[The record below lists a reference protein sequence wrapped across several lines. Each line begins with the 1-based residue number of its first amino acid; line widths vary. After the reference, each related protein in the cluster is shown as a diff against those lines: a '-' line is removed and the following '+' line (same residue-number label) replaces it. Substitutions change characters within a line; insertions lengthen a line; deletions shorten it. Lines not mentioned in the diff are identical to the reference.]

1 MDKPGSKKILI
12 AVDFEEQ
19 SLLALAQGMEFAA
32 MIGAGVVLMH
42 VIEDTGLMGK
52 SLPQAQLDGMKLEA
66 DNLLKKQLG
75 AIPSIAKNVRTE
87 TLVVQGRP
95 YEKIIEQAEVLHAAF
110 IVIGCKGSGGL
121 KRKFIGSNALHIVRS
136 SHHPVITVKS
146 KHTSGAQM
154 NLVLP
159 LDLTKETREK
169 VARAVEFS
177 GLFQATVRV
186 LSVIFTKDEFIVNR
200 LTRQLAQVKSK
211 LEQDGV
217 ECSAEIVKAIKGEET
232 LAQCIVDYAG
242 KVDGDLLLLM
252 TQQEMDSTEFFIGS
266 SAQEIVL
273 RSEMPV
279 LSIIPGT
286 EPVVVTVKNKK
297 H

>member
-1 MDKPGSKKILI
+1 MNKSGSKKILI

-19 SLLALAQGMEFAA
+19 SFLALSKGMEFAGQ
-32 MIGAGVVLMH
+32 IGAGVVLMH

-52 SLPQAQLDGMKLEA
+52 SLQQAQLDEMKQEA
-66 DNLLKKQLG
+66 EKLLKKQLE
-75 AIPSIAKNVRTE
+75 AIPSKPENIQVE

-95 YEKIIEQAEVLHAAF
+95 YEKIIEHSELLYVSF

-146 KHTSGAQM
+146 KHTSGEPM

-169 VARAVEFS
+169 VARAIQFS
-177 GLFQATVRV
+177 ELFQAAVRV

-200 LTRQLAQVKSK
+200 LTRQLAQVKST
-211 LEQDGV
+211 LEQAGV
-217 ECSAEIVKAIKGEET
+217 ECSAEIVKGIKGEET

-252 TQQEMDSTEFFIGS
+252 TQQELDSTEFFIGS

-279 LSIIPGT
+279 LSIIPGA
-286 EPVVVTVKNKK
+286 VTVPVPGKNKR
-297 H
+297 